1 MRHKVFNLIILD
13 ESGSMQSIKN
23 YIIQGFNEVVQTI
36 KGIETQF
43 PEQEHFVSFVSFN
56 GLGRKTLLWNVPA
69 KDLQLIDSA
78 NYRPEANTPLFDA
91 IGYCVTRLNTDLNE
105 TMNYNVLVTIIT
117 DGEENSSQEYN
128 QYSIKRIIEALKE
141 KRWTF
146 SYIGTDH
153 NVVQV
158 ATSISINN
166 SIHFEKT
173 SSGLKDIFAREKLSR
188 FNYSQNIRDKKDTK
202 DNYFE

>member
-1 MRHKVFNLIILD
+1 MKHKVYNLIILD

-23 YIIQGFNEVVQTI
+23 YIIQGFNELVQTI

-43 PEQEHFVSFVSFN
+43 PEQEHYVSFVSFN
-56 GLGRKTLLWNVPA
+56 GLGRKTLLWNVPV
-69 KDLQLIDSA
+69 KNLQVIDA
-78 NYRPEANTPLFDA
+78 DNYRPEANTPLFDA
-91 IGYCVTRLNTDLNE
+91 IGYSVTRLNTDLNE
-105 TMNYNVLVTIIT
+105 TMDCNVLVTILT

-128 QYSIKRIIEALKE
+128 LYSIKRIIEAFKE
-141 KRWTF
+141 RKWTF

-166 SIHFEKT
+166 SIYFEKT
-173 SSGLKDIFAREKLSR
+173 PSGLKDIFAREKISR